1 MNIIRINLKRIFTVV
16 LALTTALFVSNTAKA
31 QLQDGSVAPDFTATD
46 LNGNTHQLYDYLD
59 QGYSVVIDFS
69 AAWNGPCWNYHNSGA
84 LEDLYINHGPTGMS
98 GVSGSTTNDVMVFFI
113 EGEGSNTLAQLQ
125 GTTTNQQTSGY
136 TQGNWI
142 NGTPYPIIDN
152 ASFNDDYNI
161 GYFPTV
167 YLICPNRIITEVGQ
181 APTATIYTAAQ
192 ACPVSTHPNDPMILA
207 YTGETS
213 SCAAIDIKA
222 NLQNL
227 GSNNLT
233 SAIIKAYF
241 NNVEILSYNW
251 TGNLTK
257 YAIDEVTVGQYTPT
271 QNGTLKVKITSANDD
286 VANDEVSIPIGPAP
300 QAANQYITVKITTDA
315 YGSET
320 TWKLK
325 KGNGQVVAQGGP
337 YNDLQ
342 AAGETIQTPVS
353 VTLPAVDCYTFEIL
367 DEFGDGMCCSYGN
380 GAYSVTDGANNVLA
394 SGAQYTSTEKK
405 IFSVTDFGIPVI
417 SSFTPTMICSGST
430 ITITGTNFTGA
441 TSVTIGGTPVSSFT
455 VNSSTSITATVG
467 SGTTGLIS
475 VVTPTGAATSS
486 SVLTITPQPSTPT
499 ITPSGSV
506 TICQGQSV
514 TLTSSAA
521 SSYVWSN
528 GQQMQSITVSP
539 TQTTSYT
546 VTVGS
551 GNCTATSQA
560 VTVVVNSSLPT
571 PAITPSGSVTICQ
584 GESVT
589 LTSSSASSYVW
600 SNGQQTQSIT
610 VTPTQTTSYT
620 VTVGSGNCTATSQ
633 AITVVVGAAPVVTNQ
648 PQNQLSSLGQTAQFV
663 ATTSTPSVNY
673 QWQSDVGLGFQNL
686 SNAGQYSGVN
696 TNTLLVSSITTNNDN
711 QAFRCVISAGG
722 CSINSNSAML
732 SVCSLG
738 ITSQPQS
745 QTVNLSTNATFSVS
759 GTNIQTY
766 QWQSDLGFGYQNLSN
781 AGQYSGV
788 NTNTLTLSNATTAN
802 NGQAFRCA
810 VSLDGCSDTTAVAL
824 LTVNNNVG
832 ISEASIPTFSV
843 YPNPANEN
851 ITISLTKLANNVVV
865 EVYDMYGKLMIAE
878 VNKSGKQFDL
888 NTSTLAPSVYMVKLM
903 LDNKVSNRAF
913 IKL

>member
-1 MNIIRINLKRIFTVV
+1 MKNQFLIILLLF
-16 LALTTALFVSNTAKA
+16 LTQQLSAQNCTPNAAYLNSPAGLYPSQLPSGNTGQAYST
-31 QLQDGSVAPDFTATD
+31 QLDIKTATD
-46 LNGNTHQLYDYLD
+46 SSVTFQGIPVQLKIKAMKLL
-59 QGYSVVIDFS
+59 SVVGAPPGFS
-69 AAWNGPCWNYHNSGA
+69 
-84 LEDLYINHGPTGMS
+84 
-98 GVSGSTTNDVMVFFI
+98 F
-113 EGEGSNTLAQLQ
+113 
-125 GTTTNQQTSGY
+125 
-136 TQGNWI
+136 
-142 NGTPYPIIDN
+142 
-152 ASFNDDYNI
+152 
-161 GYFPTV
+161 
-167 YLICPNRIITEVGQ
+167 
-181 APTATIYTAAQ
+181 
-192 ACPVSTHPNDPMILA
+192 
-207 YTGETS
+207 
-213 SCAAIDIKA
+213 
-222 NLQNL
+222 
-227 GSNNLT
+227 
-233 SAIIKAYF
+233 
-241 NNVEILSYNW
+241 
-251 TGNLTK
+251 
-257 YAIDEVTVGQYTPT
+257 TPT
-271 QNGTLKVKITSANDD
+271 
-286 VANDEVSIPIGPAP
+286 
-300 QAANQYITVKITTDA
+300 
-315 YGSET
+315 
-320 TWKLK
+320 
-325 KGNGQVVAQGGP
+325 
-337 YNDLQ
+337 YNDLVNNTWQ
-342 AAGETIQTPVS
+342 NGGSDPNWTPVQGCIAVSASIAS
-353 VTLPAVDCYTFEIL
+353 VNTAATGGPLFDGVWPISVYIDAQGKGNPIPATYTWLSTLGTQP
-367 DEFGDGMCCSYGN
+367 YGA
-380 GAYSVTDGANNVLA
+380 AYKYDFVLVIQGGNVP
-394 SGAQYTSTEKK
+394 T
-405 IFSVTDFGIPVI
+405 I
-417 SSFTPTMICSGST
+417 SSFTPTMICLGNNVN
-430 ITITGTNFTGA
+430 ITGANFTGA
-441 TSVTIGGTPVSSFT
+441 TSVTVGGTPVSSFT

-810 VSLDGCSDTTAVAL
+810 VSLDGCSDTTTIAL

-832 ISEASIPTFSV
+832 ISEASIPTFSIF
-843 YPNPANEN
+843 PNPANEN
-851 ITISLTKLANNVVV
+851 ITISLAKPANNVTL
-865 EVYDMYGKLMIAE
+865 EVYDIYGKLIMTD
-878 VNKSGKQFDL
+878 VGKSGKQFDL
-888 NTSTLAPSVYMVKLM
+888 NTSALAPGAYMIKLM
-903 LDNKVSNRAF
+903 MENKFSNRTL